1 MARRRR
7 MKEEETHEE
16 SENYGILLH
25 ILCIVGK
32 KKQGRTEQRRQS
44 LRQLQNKQKM
54 EMEDKESKKG
64 RVEKK
69 KEAMN
74 KESQPA

>member
-1 MARRRR
+1 MRKVRTT
-7 MKEEETHEE
+7 EYSYIYYVHT
-16 SENYGILLH
+16 
-25 ILCIVGK
+25 VGK

-69 KEAMN
+69 KEGMN